1 MPLENLVVRSAS
13 DKPFAF
19 ALSSADH
26 EGGVIKSAKAKADG
40 GMQHGSHEKFLFA
53 AENEAERA
61 RWLQT
66 IRSNVKA
73 SEAQSRMAAI
83 AQQAPGPGGGA
94 KARMLNRSSTKALG
108 STVRAE
114 M

>member
-19 ALSSADH
+19 ALSSANH

-73 SEAQSRMAAI
+73 SEAQSRMAAHR
-83 AQQAPGPGGGA
+83 AAGPRPRRRCEG
-94 KARMLNRSSTKALG
+94 
-108 STVRAE
+108 E
-114 M
+114 D